1 MTIPDFQKEE
11 ELFGKGCEVIAGI
24 DEAGRGP
31 LAGPVVAGAVV
42 FENDAA
48 VVRELLA
55 LGLRDSKQVSE
66 KKREKLYEFISR
78 EAKCWATEAVSEK
91 VIDEINI
98 LNATKLAM
106 KNAVLKLQ
114 SQPDFILID
123 GNATLSDFPVNQL
136 AIPKADE
143 HIFSVSA
150 ASIMAKVTRDRI
162 LAELDVKYPEYG
174 FGVHKGYGT
183 KAHMDALRKNGF
195 CDAHRKSFEPIKSMV
210 KFSSF

>member
-1 MTIPDFQKEE
+1 MTIPDFQREE
-11 ELFGKGCEVIAGI
+11 ELLGKGYKIVAGV

-42 FENDAA
+42 FGSDMAI
-48 VVRELLA
+48 VRELLA

-78 EAKCWATEAVSEK
+78 EARYWAVEAVSEK

-106 KNAVLKLQ
+106 RNAVLKLAL
-114 SQPDFILID
+114 QPDFILID
-123 GNATLSDFPVNQL
+123 GNATLSGLYVNQL

-143 HIFSVSA
+143 HIVSVSA

-162 LAELDVKYPEYG
+162 LVELDEKYPQYG
-174 FGVHKGYGT
+174 FRIHKGYGT
-183 KAHMDALRKNGF
+183 KMHMDALREKGP
-195 CDAHRKSFEPIKSMV
+195 CDAHRRSFEPIKGMV
-210 KFSSF
+210 RGVSS

>member
-1 MTIPDFQKEE
+1 MTIPDFQREE
-11 ELFGKGCEVIAGI
+11 DLLKKGYKIVAGV

-42 FENDAA
+42 FGNDMAI
-48 VVRELLA
+48 VRELLA

-78 EAKCWATEAVSEK
+78 EARYWAVEAVSEK

-106 KNAVLKLQ
+106 KNAVMKLVLP
-114 SQPDFILID
+114 PDFILID
-123 GNATLSDFPVNQL
+123 GNATLPGLYIDQL

-143 HIFSVSA
+143 NIVSVSA
-150 ASIMAKVTRDRI
+150 ASIMAKVTRDRMLI
-162 LAELDVKYPEYG
+162 ALDDKYPQYG
-174 FGVHKGYGT
+174 FRIHKGYGT
-183 KAHMDALRKNGF
+183 KMHMDALRENGP
-195 CDAHRKSFEPIKSMV
+195 CDAHRRSFEPIKSMV
-210 KFSSF
+210 KRLSS